1 MNWKELEAYGAITI
15 GLICIFLPFILIL
28 GGVEFFPDVSSESD
42 QANSICYSIFFIVGI
57 IFLVAGFYD
66 YKKLGSN
73 IIVELTQQ
81 TQKVRY
87 CPDCD
92 RNIPWDAQLCPYCGK
107 KF

>member
-15 GLICIFLPFILIL
+15 GLICIFLPIILLL
-28 GGVEFFPDVSSESD
+28 GGVEVFPNVSYKSG
-42 QANSICYSIFFIVGI
+42 QANSICYSISFIVGI

-66 YKKLGSN
+66 YKKLESN
-73 IIVELTQQ
+73 TKVEATPA
-81 TQKVRY
+81 TIKIRY
-87 CPDCD
+87 CPDCG